1 MTSTNSGLAVDR
13 LTKYFGGI
21 HVFEDI
27 SFAVPPGRVT
37 ACIGPN
43 GAGKT
48 TLINI
53 ISGVFPATRGRV
65 ILDGASLEGIGPDEV
80 VRRGVSRTF
89 QDVRIFPSLSA
100 LENVLTGFPDQRGE
114 KLRNLFRPGSAV
126 GAQERENHARADALL
141 ELMAMRDVAERP
153 AGELPF
159 GRQKLL
165 ALLRVV
171 ATGARVL
178 LLDEPATGVELEML
192 PRITGLIRRL
202 VKDEGRGVLLV
213 EHNVEVVREI
223 ADEVVVL
230 QGGAVIAAGTCDSV
244 LKDERVIEEY
254 LGRIYDA

>member
-1 MTSTNSGLAVDR
+1 MTSTNSGLVIDR

-21 HVFEDI
+21 HVFQDI
-27 SFAVPPGRVT
+27 SLDVPPGRVT

-53 ISGVFPATRGRV
+53 VSGVFPATSGRV
-65 ILDGASLEGIGPDEV
+65 LLDGAPMAGLAPYEI

-89 QDVRIFPSLSA
+89 QDVRIFPSLSVV
-100 LENVLTGFPDQRGE
+100 ENVLTGFPGQRGE
-114 KLRNLFRPGSAV
+114 RLRNLFAPGRAV
-126 GAQERENHARADALL
+126 GADEREVRERAGALL
-141 ELMAMRDVAERP
+141 DLVAMLDLADRP

-159 GRQKLL
+159 GQQKLL
-165 ALLRVV
+165 ALLRAV
-171 ATGARVL
+171 ATGARIL

-202 VKDEGRGVLLV
+202 VKEEGRGVLLV
-213 EHNVEVVREI
+213 EHNVDVVREI
-223 ADEVVVL
+223 ADQVVVL
-230 QGGAVIAAGTCDSV
+230 QGGAIIAVGPCESV
-244 LKDERVIEEY
+244 LQDERVIDEY

>member
-1 MTSTNSGLAVDR
+1 MTSMNSGLAIDR

-27 SFAVPPGRVT
+27 SLDVPPGRVT

-53 ISGVFPATRGRV
+53 ISGVFPATSGRV
-65 ILDGASLEGIGPDEV
+65 LLDNVPLEGVGPHEV

-100 LENVLTGFPDQRGE
+100 IENVLIGFPDQRGE
-114 KLRNLFRPGSAV
+114 KLRNLFLPGRGVRAE
-126 GAQERENHARADALL
+126 EREIRDKAGTLL
-141 ELMAMRDVAERP
+141 DFMAMRELADRP

-171 ATGARVL
+171 ATGARIL

-202 VKDEGRGVLLV
+202 VKEEGLGVLLV
-213 EHNVEVVREI
+213 EHNVDVVREV
-223 ADEVVVL
+223 ADQVVVL
-230 QGGAVIAAGTCDSV
+230 QGGAVIAAGPCESV
-244 LKDERVIEEY
+244 LQDERVIEEY

>member
-1 MTSTNSGLAVDR
+1 MTSTTSGLSIDR

-27 SFAVPPGRVT
+27 SLAVPPGQVT

-53 ISGVFPATRGRV
+53 IAGVFPATRGRV
-65 ILDGASLEGIGPDEV
+65 LLDGAPLEGIAPDQV

-89 QDVRIFPSLSA
+89 QDVRIFPSLTA
-100 LENVLTGFPDQRGE
+100 IENVLTGFPDQRGE
-114 KLRNLFRPGSAV
+114 KLRNLFWPGHAV
-126 GAQERENHARADALL
+126 AAQEHDNRAKAAALL
-141 ELMAMRDVAERP
+141 DLMAMRDLAERP

-192 PRITGLIRRL
+192 PRITALIRRL
-202 VKDEGRGVLLV
+202 VRDEGRGVLLV
-213 EHNVEVVREI
+213 EHNVDVVRDV

-230 QGGAVIAAGTCDSV
+230 QGGAVIAAGPCDSV